1 MDMNYRRIDGN
12 CREIDLIQGSHLSQR
27 NIKRERERER
37 ERGNVL
43 SNELVYFSMVE
54 M

>member
-12 CREIDLIQGSHLSQR
+12 GREIDLIRGSHLSQR
-27 NIKRERERER
+27 NIKRERER

-43 SNELVYFSMVE
+43 SNELVYFSMME